1 MQIPINLVNSLC
13 PTLMSRAFEKAR
25 TCYYLGQGKVWHYPA
40 ILVINDNKKQ
50 ARRGGYPQA
59 LARINRGGGVM
70 WIDGYNNAVHKDFVT
85 TIQTNVDTSNLYF
98 FNDPRKA
105 DSNQPR

>member
-1 MQIPINLVNSLC
+1 
-13 PTLMSRAFEKAR
+13 
-25 TCYYLGQGKVWHYPA
+25 
-40 ILVINDNKKQ
+40 
-50 ARRGGYPQA
+50 
-59 LARINRGGGVM
+59 M